1 MNPKFSVG
9 EVVILQSADNPKCNG
24 ETTVLQVL
32 NDGDRYICHVTG
44 RRVRNEA
51 GLAYVLDVDILDAT
65 ETCMQWDECAIRKKH
80 QPGEHSFNDLMA
92 SLNSKSI
99 VKAQL

>member
-9 EVVILQSADNPKCNG
+9 EVVILQSVDNPQCNG

-80 QPGEHSFNDLMA
+80 HPGEHSFTDLMA
-92 SLNSKSI
+92 ILN
-99 VKAQL
+99 APQTTMDTQ